1 MARLIANKGELAVI
15 MDVVKDAN
23 LLLRLLLE
31 LCTLAALGY
40 WGFRFGK
47 GIWLKIGLGIGAPFV
62 AALIWA
68 TFVSPNASVT
78 EQGWLHFLLEISILG
93 SASVALYFCKLPK
106 LCFIFTAAVVSNIL
120 LMTLWGQ

>member
-1 MARLIANKGELAVI
+1 MMAI
-15 MDVVKDAN
+15 VKNAN
-23 LLLRLLLE
+23 LLLRFLLE

-47 GIWLKIGLGIGAPFV
+47 GIWLKIGLGIGAPFL
-62 AALIWA
+62 AAFIWA

-78 EQGWLHFLLEISILG
+78 VHGWLHFLLEISILG

-106 LCFIFTAAVVSNIL
+106 LCYIFTAAVVGNIL
-120 LMTLWGQ
+120 LMTVWGQ